1 MKIRFVII
9 RVWVV
14 RMDKDIVPDLLKAIQ
29 EEFEKD
35 RIDSKNIKRL
45 LKLLN
50 DNNETYINANEYAIE
65 IGELLSKVLNKHIRK
80 EILPDGKMYFNIAD
94 RILNETLKNNYEL
107 IADYAENVQAQLN
120 KKADISLK
128 AKRPQINQDRID
140 SLVNKLVSKDDFE
153 AVRFILKEPI
163 VNFSQSIVDDAI
175 EVNVDFHAKVGMAP
189 KIVRTAVGKACKW
202 CRKLEGIH
210 DYHSLKN
217 EDVFH
222 RHDNCRCTVDYFPG
236 EGKKQNV
243 WTKQER
249 KIAKNSAQRKKHQFE
264 DIKANNHKS
273 DSAEYKKMIEVLG
286 KDNMPV
292 SVAKFQDMKY
302 NDSEDYKLV
311 NGYMKSVEKGE
322 ISPLIGFEYFK
333 AYHNELSKS
342 LVGATLSNG
351 MEIKEVS
358 FHFTARSIGTH
369 NWASPNNSA
378 EIMKRLNHRHV
389 PLNDI
394 LECISNG
401 KIKRETT
408 NSILFEL
415 PGKCLVSYN
424 PINHKLI
431 QCNPK

>member
-50 DNNETYINANEYAIE
+50 DNNATYINANEYAIE
-65 IGELLSKVLNKHIRK
+65 IGELLSKVLNKHIIK

-153 AVRFILKEPI
+153 AVKFILKEPI

-273 DSAEYKKMIEVLG
+273 DSAEYKKMIEVLD
-286 KDNMPV
+286 KENMPV

-302 NDSEDYKLV
+302 NDVERYNKLKINYEDEKLKREIRSGTYNLKINGQQNKHILGHHDYIEGRSYLLDGINPQDLV
-311 NGYMKSVEKGE
+311 NKYAGTGNFIRNTNGE
-322 ISPLIGFEYFK
+322 WHRNQERVTVNDFVGINVNIKTGQLEFTRTFNIIY
-333 AYHNELSKS
+333 SK
-342 LVGATLSNG
+342 
-351 MEIKEVS
+351 KK
-358 FHFTARSIGTH
+358 GTH
-369 NWASPNNSA
+369 V
-378 EIMKRLNHRHV
+378 V
-389 PLNDI
+389 P
-394 LECISNG
+394 
-401 KIKRETT
+401 
-408 NSILFEL
+408 
-415 PGKCLVSYN
+415 VSD
-424 PINHKLI
+424 
-431 QCNPK
+431 QGG